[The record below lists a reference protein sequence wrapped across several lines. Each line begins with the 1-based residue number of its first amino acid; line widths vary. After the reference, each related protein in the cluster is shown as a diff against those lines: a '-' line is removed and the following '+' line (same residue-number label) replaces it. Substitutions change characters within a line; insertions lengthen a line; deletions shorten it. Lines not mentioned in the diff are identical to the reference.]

1 MTDDTKKEQMQ
12 PAQETVKKKG
22 GETVTLEDY
31 LSRVKVHMGLVA
43 SFRYEARS
51 NPELLKDKTDEQW
64 AATLERQS
72 KAQYE

>member
-1 MTDDTKKEQMQ
+1 MDDTKKEQVQ
-12 PAQETVKKKG
+12 PAQETLKKKAA
-22 GETVTLEDY
+22 EAVTLEDY

-64 AATLERQS
+64 TATLEQQS
-72 KAQYE
+72 QAQYE